1 MRHRIEGQRRV
12 RSTSENPS
20 DGETRGRQSFP
31 DEENDAE
38 WLLDD
43 PVLEVKNPKGREKNE
58 AEKREQLVAPFHEA
72 IYERPVGVVNP
83 ATGESAC
90 AGP

>member
-1 MRHRIEGQRRV
+1 
-12 RSTSENPS
+12 
-20 DGETRGRQSFP
+20 
-31 DEENDAE
+31 
-38 WLLDD
+38 LDD
-43 PVLEVKNPKGREKNE
+43 PVLEVKNTKGREKNE

-83 ATGESAC
+83 AARESAC